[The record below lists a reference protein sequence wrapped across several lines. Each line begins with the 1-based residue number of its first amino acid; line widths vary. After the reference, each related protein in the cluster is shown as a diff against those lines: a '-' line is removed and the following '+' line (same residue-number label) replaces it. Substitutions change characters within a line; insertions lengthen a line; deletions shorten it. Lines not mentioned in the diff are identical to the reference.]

1 MEEFLYMKLKVT
13 KLETSKYELE
23 VEVSEAKWS
32 AAREKAFKKLAK
44 DVTVQGFR
52 KGKAPEHLVRA
63 KIDPVKELD
72 ACLLYTSFRLNLKK
86 YQSKKVSPK
95 LKRKQNNYI

>member
-63 KIDPVKELD
+63 KLIP
-72 ACLLYTSFRLNLKK
+72 LK
-86 YQSKKVSPK
+86 S
-95 LKRKQNNYI
+95 